1 MKFIIASIFA
11 LAVVH
16 ALPINNL
23 QVELSPVEI
32 AAQYTADANAALLK
46 CQGWFDAVCSDSLK
60 VIANR
65 FATKKITDC
74 NSVDLEASAA
84 AEKRLSTCA
93 KRCIVCSCK
102 DDAAGLVQ
110 DMIALGAARVKS
122 KADADKAVAAAAK
135 AQADMVV
142 AQAAAKKIA
151 DDKKTAAEALAKAE
165 TEKAAKAA
173 DAAARAAAKA
183 AADAAIKAA
192 ADAAAAAKKL
202 AEEQAAAQAKAA
214 QEAAAREAKRI
225 ADELA
230 AKKAAA
236 LAAAAAATQAVA
248 DIKAANG
255 NLATD
260 NFARTLNGIKL
271 PFAVGTEGC
280 NGGNCWKTTQNVKDM
295 AAVCGAWDS
304 SIGQAYV
311 MAGVKKFVATCQGLK
326 ANGVNADYSSVGR
339 ALNDALGDIKTRIQP
354 KIDAFKAALASAQ
367 AAADQANL
375 VAASL

>member
-1 MKFIIASIFA
+1 MKFIIASLFA

-32 AAQYTADANAALLK
+32 AAKYTADANAALLK

-65 FATKKITDC
+65 FATQKITDC

-110 DMIALGAARVKS
+110 DMIALGAARVKA

-151 DDKKTAAEALAKAE
+151 DDKKVGHLC
-165 TEKAAKAA
+165 
-173 DAAARAAAKA
+173 RAVPL
-183 AADAAIKAA
+183 IWCP
-192 ADAAAAAKKL
+192 L
-202 AEEQAAAQAKAA
+202 
-214 QEAAAREAKRI
+214 RR
-225 ADELA
+225 
-230 AKKAAA
+230 
-236 LAAAAAATQAVA
+236 
-248 DIKAANG
+248 G
-255 NLATD
+255 
-260 NFARTLNGIKL
+260 
-271 PFAVGTEGC
+271 
-280 NGGNCWKTTQNVKDM
+280 
-295 AAVCGAWDS
+295 
-304 SIGQAYV
+304 
-311 MAGVKKFVATCQGLK
+311 
-326 ANGVNADYSSVGR
+326 
-339 ALNDALGDIKTRIQP
+339 
-354 KIDAFKAALASAQ
+354 
-367 AAADQANL
+367 
-375 VAASL
+375 

>member
-1 MKFIIASIFA
+1 MKFIIASLFA

-60 VIANR
+60 VIANK
-65 FATKKITDC
+65 FTTQKITDC
-74 NSVDLEASAA
+74 KSVDLEAAAA

-110 DMIALGAARVKS
+110 DMIALSAARVKS

-173 DAAARAAAKA
+173 DAAARAAA
-183 AADAAIKAA
+183 DAAIKAA

-230 AKKAAA
+230 AKKTAAA
-236 LAAAAAATQAVA
+236 AAAAAATQAVA
-248 DIKAANG
+248 AINVANG
-255 NLATD
+255 NLTR
-260 NFARTLNGIKL
+260 FAVTLNAVKL
-271 PFAVGTEGC
+271 PFAVGPC
-280 NGGNCWKTTQNVKDM
+280 SNGGNCWKTVNNTRDM
-295 AAVCGAWDS
+295 AAICAAWDS
-304 SIGQAYV
+304 SIGQAFV
-311 MAGVKKFVATCQGLK
+311 MAGVKKFVENCDGLK
-326 ANGVNADYSSVGR
+326 KAGANADYSSVGR

-367 AAADQANL
+367 AAADQANAIL
-375 VAASL
+375 RSL